1 MNDLTVFQTFEEY
14 KQTLTAELTKAS
26 ESFVRIGYLL
36 KVARDTAIL
45 SGTEY
50 KDVNEFAQAEYNL
63 DKTQVSRFIRINDR
77 FSEGGN
83 SDRLQESFR
92 GIGYAKLSMMLLLPD
107 ALNEE
112 ITPAFSKTEVQALKE
127 EVQAEAEV
135 TPLERMMEPVRPD
148 MESMTLVEKAIYELF
163 RGNQKIYSDV
173 FGGILRAMPDTEDGR
188 EMLQE
193 ILAPGGEA
201 IHSVRIPGI
210 GRIAISVKGLDREV
224 MLVNLRS
231 NEKTPCNWDEVL
243 DAACKFVSPD
253 YVSAKAAYEALFGEP
268 WQAEPEKPAAAPAQP
283 KKETKVTKAVPD
295 KKPEPVKTKIEPV
308 KPAPEP
314 VEPKEPDSGSEP
326 VHAAQEQDIPA
337 AVEKVAKSTESV
349 VEAWKGAAQAAD
361 QAAEANGAFAKEARQ
376 AAQEPET
383 VAEPEKTVAEPAEI
397 RQAAPVEI
405 PEDPAGC
412 DGQATFNDFPEI
424 LPAPEPYRLSE
435 NARNWI
441 MMWAHNLK
449 IDLENLA
456 EAEKAPVGSLI
467 DAALQVIQD
476 EIMGTQTT

>member
-1 MNDLTVFQTFEEY
+1 MNDLETFQTYEEY

-50 KDVNEFAQAEYNL
+50 KDVIEFAQAEYNL

-83 SDRLQESFR
+83 SDRLQDSFR

-135 TPLERMMEPVRPD
+135 TPLERMMEPVRQD

-163 RGNQKIYSDV
+163 QGNQKIYADV
-173 FGGILRAMPDTEDGR
+173 FDGILRARPNTEDGR

-193 ILAPGGEA
+193 VLAPGGEA
-201 IHSVRIPGI
+201 IHSVRIAGI
-210 GRIAISVKGLDREV
+210 GRIAISVKGLDRDV

-231 NEKTPCNWDEVL
+231 NEKVPCNWDEVL
-243 DAACKFVSPD
+243 DAACKFVTPD

-268 WQAEPEKPAAAPAQP
+268 WQAEPEKPEIAPVQP

-326 VHAAQEQDIPA
+326 VQ
-337 AVEKVAKSTESV
+337 AV
-349 VEAWKGAAQAAD
+349 
-361 QAAEANGAFAKEARQ
+361 
-376 AAQEPET
+376 QEPET
-383 VAEPEKTVAEPAEI
+383 VAETEETQQAEL
-397 RQAAPVEI
+397 VEI
-405 PEDPAGC
+405 PQDPTGC
-412 DGQATFNDFPEI
+412 EGQATFNDYPEI
-424 LPAPEPYRLSE
+424 LPAPAPYKLSTD
-435 NARNWI
+435 AKGWVQ
-441 MMWAHNLK
+441 MWAHNLK
-449 IDLENLA
+449 SDLINLA
-456 EAEKAPVGSLI
+456 ETERVPVETLI
-467 DAALQVIQD
+467 AAAFPLIRDELLQ
-476 EIMGTQTT
+476 

>member
-1 MNDLTVFQTFEEY
+1 MNELMAFQTFEEY

-45 SGTEY
+45 AGTEY

-148 MESMTLVEKAIYELF
+148 LEKMTLVEKAFYELF
-163 RGNQKIYSDV
+163 CGNQKIYSDV
-173 FGGILRAMPDTEDGR
+173 FDGILRASPNTEDGR

-193 ILAPGGEA
+193 VLAPGGEA
-201 IHSVRIPGI
+201 IHSVRIAGI
-210 GRIAISVKGLDREV
+210 GRIAISVKDLDRDV

-231 NEKTPCNWDEVL
+231 NEKVPCNWDEVL

-253 YVSAKAAYEALFGEP
+253 YVSAKAAYEALFGEK

-295 KKPEPVKTKIEPV
+295 KKPEPVKPKIEPV

-326 VHAAQEQDIPA
+326 VQ
-337 AVEKVAKSTESV
+337 AV
-349 VEAWKGAAQAAD
+349 
-361 QAAEANGAFAKEARQ
+361 
-376 AAQEPET
+376 QEPET
-383 VAEPEKTVAEPAEI
+383 VAKTEKTVAETEETQQAE
-397 RQAAPVEI
+397 PVEI
-405 PEDPAGC
+405 PQDPTGC
-412 DGQATFNDFPEI
+412 EGQATFNDYPEI
-424 LPAPEPYRLSE
+424 LPAPAPYKLSTD
-435 NARNWI
+435 AKGWVQ
-441 MMWAHNLK
+441 MWAHNLK
-449 IDLENLA
+449 SDLINLA
-456 EAEKAPVGSLI
+456 EAERVPVETLI
-467 DAALQVIQD
+467 AAAFPLIRD
-476 EIMGTQTT
+476 ELLK

>member
-50 KDVNEFAQAEYNL
+50 RDVIEFAQAEYNL

-83 SDRLQESFR
+83 SDRLQDSFR

-148 MESMTLVEKAIYELF
+148 MENMTLVEKAIYELF
-163 RGNQKIYSDV
+163 RGNQKIYSDA
-173 FGGILRAMPDTEDGR
+173 FGGILRARPDTEDGR
-188 EMLQE
+188 EILQE

-201 IHSVRIPGI
+201 IHSVRIAGI
-210 GRIAISVKGLDREV
+210 GRIAISVKGLDRDV

-231 NEKTPCNWDEVL
+231 NEKVPCNWDEVL
-243 DAACKFVSPD
+243 DAACKFVSPN

-268 WQAEPEKPAAAPAQP
+268 WQAEPEKPTAAPAQP

-295 KKPEPVKTKIEPV
+295 KKPEPVKPKIEPV
-308 KPAPEP
+308 LPEPEP
-314 VEPKEPDSGSEP
+314 VEPNEADSGSEP
-326 VHAAQEQDIPA
+326 VQAAQEQGT
-337 AVEKVAKSTESV
+337 VAEHHETVNKYH
-349 VEAWKGAAQAAD
+349 
-361 QAAEANGAFAKEARQ
+361 
-376 AAQEPET
+376 ET
-383 VAEPEKTVAEPAEI
+383 VAKPEKTVAETEETQQAE
-397 RQAAPVEI
+397 PVEI
-405 PEDPAGC
+405 PQDPTGC
-412 DGQATFNDFPEI
+412 EGQVTFNDYPEI
-424 LPAPEPYRLSE
+424 LPAPEPYKLGTD
-435 NARNWI
+435 AKGWVQ
-441 MMWAHNLK
+441 MWAHNLK
-449 IDLENLA
+449 SDLINLA
-456 EAEKAPVGSLI
+456 EAERVPVETLI
-467 DAALQVIQD
+467 AAAFPLIRDELLQ
-476 EIMGTQTT
+476 

>member
-1 MNDLTVFQTFEEY
+1 MNELATFQTYEEY

-45 SGTEY
+45 AGTEY

-83 SDRLQESFR
+83 SDRLQDSFR
-92 GIGYAKLSMMLLLPD
+92 GIGYAKLSLMLLLPD

-173 FGGILRAMPDTEDGR
+173 FGGILRARPDTEDGR

-201 IHSVRIPGI
+201 IHSVRIAGI
-210 GRIAISVKGLDREV
+210 GRIAISVKGLDRDV

-231 NEKTPCNWDEVL
+231 NEKVPCNWDEVL
-243 DAACKFVSPD
+243 DAACKFVTPD

-295 KKPEPVKTKIEPV
+295 KKPEPVKPKIEPV

-326 VHAAQEQDIPA
+326 V
-337 AVEKVAKSTESV
+337 
-349 VEAWKGAAQAAD
+349 
-361 QAAEANGAFAKEARQ
+361 Q

-383 VAEPEKTVAEPAEI
+383 VAEPEKTAAEAEET
-397 RQAAPVEI
+397 RQAEPVEI
-405 PEDPAGC
+405 PQDPAGC
-412 DGQATFNDFPEI
+412 EGQATFNDYPEI
-424 LPAPEPYRLSE
+424 LPAPAPYALST
-435 NARNWI
+435 AAQGWI
-441 MMWAHNLK
+441 QMWTHNLK
-449 IDLENLA
+449 IDLTNLA
-456 EAEKAPVGSLI
+456 ETERVPVDTLI
-467 DAALQVIQD
+467 RTAFPLIRDGLL
-476 EIMGTQTT
+476 EE

>member
-45 SGTEY
+45 NGTEY
-50 KDVNEFAQAEYNL
+50 RDVNEFAAAEYNL

-83 SDRLQESFR
+83 SDRLQDSFR

-148 MESMTLVEKAIYELF
+148 LENMTLVEKAFYELF
-163 RGNQKIYSDV
+163 RGNQKIYSEV
-173 FGGILRAMPDTEDGR
+173 FGGILRARPDTEDGR

-201 IHSVRIPGI
+201 IHSVRIAGI
-210 GRIAISVKGLDREV
+210 GRIAISVKGLDRDV

-231 NEKTPCNWDEVL
+231 NEKVPCNWDEVL
-243 DAACKFVSPD
+243 DAACKFVSPE
-253 YVSAKAAYEALFGEP
+253 YVSAKAAYETLFGEP
-268 WQAEPEKPAAAPAQP
+268 WQAEPETPEVAPVQS

-295 KKPEPVKTKIEPV
+295 KKPEPVKPKIEPV

-326 VHAAQEQDIPA
+326 V
-337 AVEKVAKSTESV
+337 
-349 VEAWKGAAQAAD
+349 
-361 QAAEANGAFAKEARQ
+361 Q

-383 VAEPEKTVAEPAEI
+383 VAEPEKTVAEPVET
-397 RQAAPVEI
+397 RQAEPVEI
-405 PEDPAGC
+405 PQDPAGC
-412 DGQATFNDFPEI
+412 EGQATFNDYPEI
-424 LPAPEPYRLSE
+424 LPTPAPYKLSTD
-435 NARNWI
+435 AKGWVQ
-441 MMWAHNLK
+441 MWAHNLK
-449 IDLENLA
+449 SDLINLA
-456 EAEKAPVGSLI
+456 EAERVPVETLI
-467 DAALQVIQD
+467 AAAFPLIRDELLQ
-476 EIMGTQTT
+476 

>member
-45 SGTEY
+45 NGTDY
-50 KDVNEFAQAEYNL
+50 RDVNEFAAAEYNL

-83 SDRLQESFR
+83 SDRLQDSFR

-148 MESMTLVEKAIYELF
+148 MESMTLPEKAIYELF
-163 RGNQKIYSDV
+163 RGNQKIYEDV
-173 FGGILRAMPDTEDGR
+173 FGGILRARPNGEDGR

-231 NEKTPCNWDEVL
+231 NEKTACNWDEVL
-243 DAACKFVSPD
+243 DAACKFVTPD

-268 WQAEPEKPAAAPAQP
+268 WQAEPETPEVAPVQS

-295 KKPEPVKTKIEPV
+295 KKPEAVKPKIEPV

-326 VHAAQEQDIPA
+326 V
-337 AVEKVAKSTESV
+337 
-349 VEAWKGAAQAAD
+349 
-361 QAAEANGAFAKEARQ
+361 Q

-383 VAEPEKTVAEPAEI
+383 VAEPEKTAAETEETQQAE
-397 RQAAPVEI
+397 PVEI
-405 PEDPAGC
+405 PQDPTGC
-412 DGQATFNDFPEI
+412 EGQATFNDYPEI
-424 LPAPEPYRLSE
+424 LPAPTPYRLSTD
-435 NARNWI
+435 AKGWVQ
-441 MMWAHNLK
+441 MWAHNLK
-449 IDLENLA
+449 SDLINLA
-456 EAEKAPVGSLI
+456 ETERVPVETLI
-467 DAALQVIQD
+467 AAAFPLIRDELLQ
-476 EIMGTQTT
+476 

>member
-1 MNDLTVFQTFEEY
+1 MNDLATFQTYEEY

-45 SGTEY
+45 AGTEY
-50 KDVNEFAQAEYNL
+50 KNVNEFAAAEYNL

-83 SDRLQESFR
+83 SDRLQDSFR

-163 RGNQKIYSDV
+163 RGNQKIYADV
-173 FGGILRAMPDTEDGR
+173 FGGLQITIPITEDGKQ
-188 EMLQE
+188 MLHE
-193 ILAPGGEA
+193 VLAPGGEA

-210 GRIAISVKGLDREV
+210 GRIAISVKGLDRDM

-231 NEKTPCNWDEVL
+231 NEKVPCNWDEVL
-243 DAACKFVSPD
+243 DAACKFVPPD
-253 YVSAKAAYEALFGEP
+253 YDSAEAAYKAIFGEP
-268 WQAEPEKPAAAPAQP
+268 WQAEPE
-283 KKETKVTKAVPD
+283 KETKVTKAVPD
-295 KKPEPVKTKIEPV
+295 KKPEPVKPKIEPV

-314 VEPKEPDSGSEP
+314 VGPKEPDAGSGQ
-326 VHAAQEQDIPA
+326 VQAAQEQDIPA
-337 AVEKVAKSTESV
+337 AVEKVVKSTKPV

-361 QAAEANGAFAKEARQ
+361 QAAETERTFAE
-376 AAQEPET
+376 
-383 VAEPEKTVAEPAEI
+383 EI

-412 DGQATFNDFPEI
+412 DGQLNFNDLPEI

>member
-45 SGTEY
+45 NGTEY
-50 KDVNEFAQAEYNL
+50 RDVNEFAAAEYNL

-83 SDRLQESFR
+83 SDRLQDSFR

-243 DAACKFVSPD
+243 DAACKFVSPNF
-253 YVSAKAAYEALFGEP
+253 VSAKAAYEYLFGEP

-295 KKPEPVKTKIEPV
+295 KKPEPVKPKIEPA

-314 VEPKEPDSGSEP
+314 VEPNKADSGSET
-326 VHAAQEQDIPA
+326 V
-337 AVEKVAKSTESV
+337 
-349 VEAWKGAAQAAD
+349 
-361 QAAEANGAFAKEARQ
+361 Q

-383 VAEPEKTVAEPAEI
+383 VAEYHETVSKYHETVAKPEKTAAETEETKQAE
-397 RQAAPVEI
+397 PVEI
-405 PEDPAGC
+405 PQDPTEC
-412 DGQATFNDFPEI
+412 EGQATFNDYPEI
-424 LPAPEPYRLSE
+424 LPAPAPYKLSTD
-435 NARNWI
+435 AKGWI
-441 MMWAHNLK
+441 EMWAHNLK
-449 IDLENLA
+449 SDLINLA
-456 EAEKAPVGSLI
+456 ETERVPVETLI
-467 DAALQVIQD
+467 AAAFPLIRDELLQ
-476 EIMGTQTT
+476 

>member
-45 SGTEY
+45 NGTEY
-50 KDVNEFAQAEYNL
+50 RDVNEFAAAEYNL

-83 SDRLQESFR
+83 SDRLQDSFR

-135 TPLERMMEPVRPD
+135 TPLERMMEPVRQD

-163 RGNQKIYSDV
+163 HGNQKIYADV
-173 FGGILRAMPDTEDGR
+173 FDGILRARPNTEDGR

-193 ILAPGGEA
+193 VLAPGGEA
-201 IHSVRIPGI
+201 IHSVRIAGI
-210 GRIAISVKGLDREV
+210 GRIAISVKGLDRNV

-253 YVSAKAAYEALFGEP
+253 YVSAKAAYETLFGEP
-268 WQAEPEKPAAAPAQP
+268 WQAETETPEVAPVQS

-295 KKPEPVKTKIEPV
+295 KKPEPVKTKIEPA

-326 VHAAQEQDIPA
+326 V
-337 AVEKVAKSTESV
+337 
-349 VEAWKGAAQAAD
+349 
-361 QAAEANGAFAKEARQ
+361 Q

-383 VAEPEKTVAEPAEI
+383 VAETEETQQAE
-397 RQAAPVEI
+397 PVEI
-405 PEDPAGC
+405 PQDPTGC
-412 DGQATFNDFPEI
+412 EGQATFNDYPEI
-424 LPAPEPYRLSE
+424 LPAPAPYKLSTD
-435 NARNWI
+435 AKGWVQ
-441 MMWAHNLK
+441 MWAHNLK
-449 IDLENLA
+449 SDLINLA
-456 EAEKAPVGSLI
+456 ETERVPVETLI
-467 DAALQVIQD
+467 AAAFPLIRDELLQ
-476 EIMGTQTT
+476 